1 MARLKHILLLLSAL
15 LLLSLC
21 GKAQQAPI
29 FTDHSSSFAHIN
41 PGYLGM
47 SEGVNIMGLY
57 RNQWAGFTDSEGND
71 IAPETFLLTGDV
83 PISLL
88 GGGVGLSVMHDKIG
102 FEKNINV
109 GLGYSFHLDLGGST
123 LGIGLCGAL
132 LNRTTDFSKYK
143 PGNSG
148 DPILQ
153 GLGEESS
160 MMFDFNAGLFWQIP
174 ESFFL
179 GVSALNIL
187 ETTSKA
193 LAQNNENSASYTTD
207 RTFYAVAG
215 YPFRFETLPAF
226 VFVPSV
232 CVMSNLASTQL
243 NVNAKVIY
251 NNVFSMGVNY
261 RPQESVGL
269 MAGLIIKDIY
279 IGYAYD
285 INMMK
290 LGVPGSHE
298 LSVGY
303 CFKLDL
309 DRTPRDYRSVRYL

>member
-1 MARLKHILLLLSAL
+1 MARLKHILLLFSAL
-15 LLLSLC
+15 LLLSLS
-21 GKAQQAPI
+21 GMAQQAPI
-29 FTDHSSSFAHIN
+29 FTDHSNSFAHIN

-47 SEGVNIMGLY
+47 SEGVNIMGIY

-71 IAPETFLLTGDV
+71 ITPETFLLTGDV

-88 GGGVGLSVMHDKIG
+88 GGGIGLSVMHDKIG

-109 GLGYSFHLDLGGST
+109 GLGYSYHLDLGSST
-123 LGIGLCGAL
+123 LGIGVSGTL

-143 PGNSG
+143 PGIE

-153 GLGEESS
+153 GLGEEST
-160 MMFDFNAGLFWQIP
+160 MMFDFDAGLFWQLP
-174 ESFFL
+174 ESFFF

-193 LAQNNENSASYTTD
+193 LGQNNENSASYTTD

-226 VFVPSV
+226 AFVPSV
-232 CVMSNLASTQL
+232 CVMSNIASTQL

-251 NNVFSMGVNY
+251 NNVFSLGANY
-261 RPQESVGL
+261 RPQESVSL

-279 IGYAYD
+279 VGYAYD
-285 INMMK
+285 INMMGF
-290 LGVPGSHE
+290 GVPGSHE

-309 DRTPRDYRSVRYL
+309 DRTPRDYRNVRYL